1 MNPFLHE
8 TIVEFCHTDAA
19 GIAHFSALMQY
30 SEQAEHA
37 FLRSLGLSVFSHA
50 LGAVTWPRVKIV
62 AEFLGPAYFEDRLKV
77 ELRVKKIGE
86 TSVTY
91 TSSIKGPSGSVAI
104 CETVCVCCTHSTGA
118 PTAGAPTAGAPRSLV
133 KTSIPPSIREKLR
146 EFLS

>member
-1 MNPFLHE
+1 
-8 TIVEFCHTDAA
+8 
-19 GIAHFSALMQY
+19 MQY

-118 PTAGAPTAGAPRSLV
+118 PTAGSPRSLV

>member
-1 MNPFLHE
+1 
-8 TIVEFCHTDAA
+8 
-19 GIAHFSALMQY
+19 MQY

-37 FLRSLGLSVFSHA
+37 FLRSLGFSVFSHA
-50 LGAVTWPRVKIV
+50 LGSITWPRVKVV
-62 AEFLGPAYFEDRLKV
+62 AEFLGPAYFEDLLKI
-77 ELRVKKIGE
+77 ELSVKKIGE

-104 CETVCVCCTHSTGA
+104 CETVCVCCTHS
-118 PTAGAPTAGAPRSLV
+118 AGAPSSLV